1 MVKKYILT
9 LLLCLSLNSP
19 AFAGGIPVYDAST
32 FTQMVTQLN
41 QMSKDYQ
48 KQLEQLEQAVKQAN
62 AMTGTRNMGSLA
74 NGAAQSDL
82 RRYLPNTWEETMH
95 MMSAGGL
102 GATATG
108 TQGIYSNLLSTYK
121 PLAGADLMISDPS
134 GTVSK
139 AFDRRSNTTYAA
151 MATAEQ
157 TYNSAE
163 TRIGTYEDMLGELN
177 NTTDVKASVDL
188 GSRISAENGLLMSD
202 LLRLNAIQMQQKS
215 AEDNQSLV
223 STARASAANK
233 YDATKAATIFKK
245 EE

>member
-1 MVKKYILT
+1 MLKKY
-9 LLLCLSLNSP
+9 LLISLLIFSLNVP
-19 AFAGGIPVYDAST
+19 AFASGIPVYDAST

-48 KQLEQLEQAVKQAN
+48 KQLDQLEQAVKQAN
-62 AMTGTRNMGSLA
+62 AITGTRDMGSLA

-102 GATATG
+102 GTTATG
-108 TQGIYSNLLSTYK
+108 TQGIYSNLLSAYK
-121 PLAGADLMISDPS
+121 PLSGSSLMASDPS
-134 GTVSK
+134 GTMSK

-157 TYNSAE
+157 SYNSVE
-163 TRIGTYEDMLGELN
+163 GHIGTYEDMLGELN
-177 NTTDVKASVDL
+177 NTTDLKASVDL
-188 GSRISAENGLLMSD
+188 QSRISAENGLLMSD
-202 LLRLNAIQMQQKS
+202 LLRMSAIQMQQKS

>member
-1 MVKKYILT
+1 MPLI
-9 LLLCLSLNSP
+9 CLFISTSGY
-19 AFAGGIPVYDAST
+19 ASGIPVYDASG
-32 FTQMVTQLN
+32 FAQMVTQLD

-62 AMTGTRNMGSLA
+62 AITGTRNMGAVNNSA
-74 NGAAQSDL
+74 YDADL
-82 RRYLPNTWEETMH
+82 RRYLPNTWQETMN

-102 GATATG
+102 GTTATG

-121 PLAGADLMISDPS
+121 PLAGADLMTSDPS

-157 TYNSAE
+157 SYNSAE
-163 TRIGTYEDMLGELN
+163 THIGTYEDMLSELN

-202 LLRLNAIQMQQKS
+202 LLRMSAIQMQQKS

-223 STARASAANK
+223 NAARASAANK

>member
-1 MVKKYILT
+1 MVKKYCLIS
-9 LLLCLSLNSP
+9 LLCISLTAP

-62 AMTGTRNMGSLA
+62 AMTGTRDMGSLA

-121 PLAGADLMISDPS
+121 PLAGADLMTSDPS

-163 TRIGTYEDMLGELN
+163 TRISTYENMLGELN

-202 LLRLNAIQMQQKS
+202 LLRMSAIQMQQKS

-223 STARASAANK
+223 NAARASAANK

>member
-1 MVKKYILT
+1 MFEKYFLISLLFLFLT
-9 LLLCLSLNSP
+9 PP
-19 AFAGGIPVYDAST
+19 ALASGIPVYDAST

-62 AMTGTRNMGSLA
+62 AMTGKRNMGSLA

-121 PLAGADLMISDPS
+121 PLAGADLMTSDPS

-157 TYNSAE
+157 SYNSIE
-163 TRIGTYEDMLGELN
+163 SRIGTYEDMLGELN
-177 NTTDVKASVDL
+177 NTTDLKSSVDL
-188 GSRISAENGLLMSD
+188 GSRISAENGLIMSD
-202 LLRLNAIQMQQKS
+202 LLRLNAVQMQQKS
-215 AEDNQSLV
+215 AEDNQTLINA
-223 STARASAANK
+223 ARASAANK
-233 YDATKAATIFKK
+233 YDATKSATIFKK

>member
-9 LLLCLSLNSP
+9 SLLCLSLTSP

-62 AMTGTRNMGSLA
+62 AITGTRDMGSLA

-102 GATATG
+102 GTTATG
-108 TQGIYSNLLSTYK
+108 TQGIYSNLLSAYK
-121 PLAGADLMISDPS
+121 PLSGSSLMASDPS
-134 GTVSK
+134 GTMSK

-157 TYNSAE
+157 SYNSVE
-163 TRIGTYEDMLGELN
+163 GHIGTYEDMLGELN
-177 NTTDVKASVDL
+177 NTTDLKASVDL
-188 GSRISAENGLLMSD
+188 QSRISAENGLIMSD
-202 LLRLNAIQMQQKS
+202 LLRLNAVQMQQKS

-223 STARASAANK
+223 GAARASASNK
-233 YDATKAATIFKK
+233 YDASKAANIFK
-245 EE
+245 EEE

>member
-1 MVKKYILT
+1 MVKKYFLT
-9 LLLCLSLNSP
+9 SLFCLSLNSS
-19 AFAGGIPVYDAST
+19 AFASGIPVYDAST
-32 FTQMVTQLN
+32 FAQMITQLD

-62 AMTGTRNMGSLA
+62 AMTGTRGMGSFA
-74 NGAAQSDL
+74 NGAVQSDL

-121 PLAGADLMISDPS
+121 PLAGAELMISDPS

-139 AFDRRSNTTYAA
+139 AFDHRSNTTYAA

-163 TRIGTYEDMLGELN
+163 TRISTYEDMLEELN
-177 NTTDVKASVDL
+177 NTTDLKASVDL

-202 LLRLNAIQMQQKS
+202 LLRMSAIQMQQKS

-223 STARASAANK
+223 STTRASAANK
-233 YDATKAATIFKK
+233 YDATKAANIFK
-245 EE
+245 EEE

>member
-1 MVKKYILT
+1 MIKKYCLIS
-9 LLLCLSLNSP
+9 LLCISLTSP
-19 AFAGGIPVYDAST
+19 AFASGIPVYDAST

-62 AMTGTRNMGSLA
+62 AMTGTRDMGSLA

-121 PLAGADLMISDPS
+121 PLAGADLMTSDPS

-163 TRIGTYEDMLGELN
+163 TRIRTYEDMLGELN
-177 NTTDVKASVDL
+177 NTTDVKSSVDL

-202 LLRLNAIQMQQKS
+202 LLRMSAIQMQQKS

-223 STARASAANK
+223 NAARASAANK